1 MSDKKFS
8 INVVEKLYRE
18 DVGDEMDEWFHAYLM
33 LTEGTIDSQKIIQEL
48 HFNEGKMGAMIP
60 NLRDKNIALETDK
73 SMSIFPYVSGD
84 AADILSMW
92 NHALRHAIALR
103 DDTNGPTFG
112 YDYRH
117 CAHANN
123 CRTGVKAL
131 IQTMGM
137 TFCDE
142 FTKAAAG
149 MTATGVPVG
158 KAFSF
163 AQAAEESFEKLYNDN
178 RLLAQSLPSLAT
190 VQIMSAQDIAS
201 LEHF

>member
-33 LTEGTIDSQKIIQEL
+33 LTEGSVHSQKIIQEL
-48 HFNEGKMGAMIP
+48 HFNEGKMGTMIP
-60 NLRDKNIALETDK
+60 NLRDKDTDLETDE
-73 SMSIFPYVSGD
+73 SISIFPYVSGD

-92 NHALRHAIALR
+92 NHALRHAIEIR
-103 DDTNGPTFG
+103 DDASGPKFG

-117 CAHANN
+117 SAHANN

-142 FTKAAAG
+142 FTKAVAG
-149 MTATGVPVG
+149 TTATGVPGG
-158 KAFSF
+158 KPFSF
-163 AQAAEESFEKLYNDN
+163 AQASEESFEKLYNDN
-178 RLLAQSLPSLAT
+178 RLLAQSLPPLAT
-190 VQIMSAQDIAS
+190 VQIMSPQDIAS